1 MAIEFPSSGLT
12 PDVTTY
18 SYGTATWIWNGSAW
32 KLVSQPGYT
41 GSSGYTG
48 SASTVVGYTGSLGY
62 TGSAGYTGSS
72 ATGYT
77 GSSGTGSVDWQSGQT
92 SNFAAVAGKGYFTDT
107 TSSAITATLPASATL
122 GDEITFVDVAGT
134 FDTNNLTVAR
144 NGHKIQGDASDL
156 TVSVDRAAFTLVYYN
171 VNQGWIFRDK

>member
-41 GSSGYTG
+41 GSAGSTGFTGSSGSLGYTGSAGAGYTG
-48 SASTVVGYTGSLGY
+48 SASTVVGYTGSRGGY
-62 TGSAGYTGSS
+62 
-72 ATGYT
+72 
-77 GSSGTGSVDWQSGQT
+77 VEWQSGQT

-156 TVSVDRAAFTLVYYN
+156 TVSVERAAFTLVYYN
-171 VNQGWIFRDK
+171 VNQGWIFREK

>member
-41 GSSGYTG
+41 GSAGSTGFTGSSGSLGYTGSAGAGYTG
-48 SASTVVGYTGSLGY
+48 SASTVVGYTGSRGGY
-62 TGSAGYTGSS
+62 
-72 ATGYT
+72 
-77 GSSGTGSVDWQSGQT
+77 VEWQSGQT

-144 NGHKIQGDASDL
+144 NGHKIQGDSSDL
-156 TVSVDRAAFTLVYYN
+156 TVSVERAGLTLVYID
-171 VNQGWIFRDK
+171 VTQGWLLENK

>member
-1 MAIEFPSSGLT
+1 VE
-12 PDVTTY
+12 
-18 SYGTATWIWNGSAW
+18 
-32 KLVSQPGYT
+32 
-41 GSSGYTG
+41 
-48 SASTVVGYTGSLGY
+48 
-62 TGSAGYTGSS
+62 
-72 ATGYT
+72 
-77 GSSGTGSVDWQSGQT
+77 WQSGQT

-156 TVSVDRAAFTLVYYN
+156 TVSVERAAFTLVYYN
-171 VNQGWIFRDK
+171 VNQGWIFREK

>member
-41 GSSGYTG
+41 GSAGSTGFTGSSGSLGYTGSAGAGYTG
-48 SASTVVGYTGSLGY
+48 SASTVVGYTGSRGGY
-62 TGSAGYTGSS
+62 
-72 ATGYT
+72 
-77 GSSGTGSVDWQSGQT
+77 VEWQSGQT

-122 GDEITFVDVAGT
+122 GDEITFIDVAGT
-134 FDTNNLTVAR
+134 FDSNNLTVAR

-156 TVSVDRAAFTLVYYN
+156 TVSVERAAFTLVYYN
-171 VNQGWIFRDK
+171 VNQGWIFREK

>member
-41 GSSGYTG
+41 GSAGSTGFTGSSGSLGYTGSAGAGYTG
-48 SASTVVGYTGSLGY
+48 SASTVVGYTGSRGGY
-62 TGSAGYTGSS
+62 
-72 ATGYT
+72 
-77 GSSGTGSVDWQSGQT
+77 VEWQSGQT

-156 TVSVDRAAFTLVYYN
+156 TVSVERAAFTLVYYD
-171 VNQGWIFRDK
+171 VNQGWIFREK

>member
-41 GSSGYTG
+41 GSKGDTGYTG
-48 SASTVVGYTGSLGY
+48 STSTVVGYTGS
-62 TGSAGYTGSS
+62 AG
-72 ATGYT
+72 AGYT

-156 TVSVDRAAFTLVYYN
+156 TVSVDRAAFTLVYYD

>member
-41 GSSGYTG
+41 GSAGSTGFTGSSGSLGYTGSAGAGYTG
-48 SASTVVGYTGSLGY
+48 SASTVVGYTGSRGGY
-62 TGSAGYTGSS
+62 
-72 ATGYT
+72 
-77 GSSGTGSVDWQSGQT
+77 VEWQSGQT

-122 GDEITFVDVAGT
+122 GDEITFIDVAGT
-134 FDTNNLTVAR
+134 FDSNNLTVAR

-156 TVSVDRAAFTLVYYN
+156 TVSVDRAAFTLVYYD